1 MNTYPKEAGAGGI
14 IFHPGGNIVSSYAW
28 GLSQKTNNE
37 VQCLAL
43 FFGMNLARELNISK
57 ITILGNSK
65 QVIYKMNNGY
75 NKGVVKIKRIYKCIH
90 QVPAKYQVSYLHV
103 LQGNNSK
110 VDKLAN
116 QGAKLKIGST
126 QVKGNSNNFFY
137 VP

>member
-28 GLSQKTNNE
+28 GLGQKTNNE

-75 NKGVVKIKRIYKCIH
+75 SKAMVKIKKNIRVHSTSHCK
-90 QVPAKYQVSYLHV
+90 SSSLLSLH
-103 LQGNNSK
+103 
-110 VDKLAN
+110 
-116 QGAKLKIGST
+116 
-126 QVKGNSNNFFY
+126 
-137 VP
+137 PPR